1 MDRGQLY
8 GDGFFETM
16 LVDNGHIPL
25 LPLHYS
31 RIISTASR
39 LRIGLPEACSDP
51 ELLEQHISHRIKGRS
66 AARLRMNVI
75 RNSGGLYTPQDN
87 RGEMSFILSDYDN
100 PLNKNKTVKENVGV
114 AKSLCI
120 FSGGLSN
127 YKLLARTEQVLLSLE
142 RKDKGMDDLVVL
154 NEKGEIVECVSSN
167 IFFIDR
173 DDRHITPPL
182 SCGALDGIMRKWV
195 RDHLI
200 SLGCDYV
207 EKIIRLDDLS
217 YYKSV
222 YCTNSLQG
230 IVPIRR
236 IAGNVYPVEE
246 VMELSAVV
254 ASKALAL

>member
-16 LVDNGHIPL
+16 LVDNGRIPL

-39 LRIGLPEACSDP
+39 LRIDLPEACIDP
-51 ELLEQHISHRIKGRS
+51 GLLEQHLSHKIKERS

-75 RNSGGLYTPQDN
+75 RNSGGLYTPQDD

-100 PLNKNKTVKENVGV
+100 ALNKNKTVKENIDI
-114 AKSLCI
+114 AESLRI

-142 RKDKGMDDLVVL
+142 RQDKGMDDLVVL
-154 NEKGEIVECVSSN
+154 NEKGEIVECISSN

-173 DDRHITPPL
+173 ENRHITPPL
-182 SCGALDGIMRKWV
+182 SCGALDGIMRKWI
-195 RDHLI
+195 RDYLV
-200 SLGCDYV
+200 SQGCDYV
-207 EKIIRLDDLS
+207 EKIIRPDDLS
-217 YYKSV
+217 YYRSA

-236 IAGNVYPVEE
+236 IAGNLYPVEE
-246 VMELSAVV
+246 VMELSAAV
-254 ASKALAL
+254 AAKALSR